1 MTGEKVELDL
11 EHARNLLRSIRYA
24 EAVPG
29 LAHSFEALR
38 RAVDDAE
45 HPSVFERLRRGWD
58 AGFEKGRARAR
69 GETAT
74 IGDVADYFDEDPEP
88 AGIEP
93 APRWDYI
100 AKAIRTIERDMIGG
114 DVASQRDADQLQAYV
129 RDTYDA
135 LGISIRHEPSLYVAI
150 TTASLL
156 VELANNGRETGKV
169 DAEVVLAIARISQSF
184 AASLIPYLP
193 PEARR

>member
-1 MTGEKVELDL
+1 MSEKVELEL
-11 EHARNLLRSIRYA
+11 EHARNLLRGLRYA

-29 LAHSFEALR
+29 LAHSFEHLR
-38 RAVDDAE
+38 RAVDDVE
-45 HPSVFERLRRGWD
+45 NPSIFERLRRGWD
-58 AGFEKGRARAR
+58 EGFERGRARAR
-69 GETAT
+69 GET
-74 IGDVADYFDEDPEP
+74 IGDVAPYFDEETIPGADEEP
-88 AGIEP
+88 S
-93 APRWDYI
+93 PRWDYL

-169 DAEVVLAIARISQSF
+169 DEEVVLAIARISQSF

>member
-1 MTGEKVELDL
+1 MTGEKVELDVAD
-11 EHARNLLRSIRYA
+11 ARNLLRGLAYA
-24 EAVPG
+24 EHVPG

-38 RAVDDAE
+38 RAVDDVE
-45 HPSVFERLRRGWD
+45 NPTVLGRLRSLWD
-58 AGFEKGRARAR
+58 DGFAKGRARAR
-69 GETAT
+69 GET
-74 IGDVADYFDEDPEP
+74 IGDVSDYFDEEPEP

-93 APRWDYI
+93 APRWDYL

-135 LGISIRHEPSLYVAI
+135 LGISIRHEPSLYVAV

-156 VELANNGRETGKV
+156 VELANNGREKGQV
-169 DAEVVLAIARISQSF
+169 SEEVVLAIARISQSF